1 MIDSIVKLCQYAQ
14 SGLCLQTSMKYHRC
28 NQIRSKSLH
37 AALLS
42 MTLTFA
48 GCGSFLPASGP
59 DTGEI
64 SSVSDSQRLKDIQ
77 IVDLNDTVVNT
88 LLLSQK
94 QNSFS
99 ETFNASIRSGNV
111 IGAGDVIEVSIWELS
126 PALFSG
132 VVFDPRSSSAASHVT
147 TLPEQMVNS
156 EGTINIPFVGQIEVA
171 GRSIQ
176 QIETEIKRCLKGK
189 ANQPQ
194 VLVRTVRNNTTNVTV
209 VGEVA
214 SSIRMPLTA
223 RKERVL
229 DALAAAGGVRMP
241 VNKMTLQ
248 LTRGSQVQAMPLD
261 MIIRDPKQN
270 ILLLP
275 DDVVTLSYQPLSFT
289 ALGATGKNEEINFEA
304 QGISLSQA
312 LARSGGLQDNRANA
326 EGVFIFRYE
335 SAKALG
341 LHWKGLLIR
350 PDGKIPVI
358 YRVNLKDPATLFIA
372 QNFIMQNK
380 DLLYVSN
387 AQAADYQK
395 FLNMV
400 VSIVYPVVNVI
411 NAIPSLP

>member
-1 MIDSIVKLCQYAQ
+1 MNYKP
-14 SGLCLQTSMKYHRC
+14 C
-28 NQIRSKSLH
+28 NHIRSTTLQ
-37 AALLS
+37 AALLALMLIFS
-42 MTLTFA
+42 
-48 GCGSFLPASGP
+48 GCGSFIPTSGP

-64 SSVSDSQRLKDIQ
+64 TNAADSKRLKDIQ
-77 IVDLNDTVVNT
+77 IVDINDTVVSR
-88 LLLSQK
+88 LLLSQT

-99 ETFNASIRSGNV
+99 DTFNTSIRTGNV

-132 VVFDPRSSSAASHVT
+132 VVFDSRTASSASHVT

-176 QIETEIKRCLKGK
+176 QIESEIKRSLKGK

-194 VLVRTVRNNTTNVTV
+194 VLVRTLRNNTTNVTV

-214 SSIRMPLTA
+214 SSIRMSLTA

-261 MIIRDPKQN
+261 VIIRDPKQN
-270 ILLLP
+270 IVLQP
-275 DDVVTLSYQPLSFT
+275 DDVITLSYQPLSFT
-289 ALGATGKNEEINFEA
+289 ALGATGKNEEINFEV

-312 LARSGGLQDNRANA
+312 LARSGGIQDNRANA
-326 EGVFIFRYE
+326 DGVFIFRYE
-335 SAKALG
+335 SAKAVG
-341 LHWKGLLIR
+341 LNGQGQLTR
-350 PDGKIPVI
+350 PDGKVPVI
-358 YRVNLKDPATLFIA
+358 YRVNLKDPASLFIA

>member
-1 MIDSIVKLCQYAQ
+1 VIDSIVKKSQYAQ
-14 SGLCLQTSMKYHRC
+14 FDLCLQTYMKHHRC
-28 NQIRSKSLH
+28 NHIRSKTLH

-42 MTLTFA
+42 MTLTFS
-48 GCGSFLPASGP
+48 GCGSFVPTSGP
-59 DTGEI
+59 NTGEV
-64 SSVSDSQRLKDIQ
+64 SNASDSQRLKDIQ
-77 IVDLNDTVVNT
+77 IVDINDAVVNK
-88 LLLSQK
+88 LSLSQK
-94 QNSFS
+94 QNFFS
-99 ETFNASIRSGNV
+99 ETFNVSTRSGNV
-111 IGAGDVIEVSIWELS
+111 IGAGDVIEVSIWEVS

-132 VVFDPRSSSAASHVT
+132 VVFDSRSSSAASHVT

-156 EGTINIPFVGQIEVA
+156 EGTINIPFVGQIAVA
-171 GRSIQ
+171 GRSTE
-176 QIETEIKRCLKGK
+176 QIESEIKRGLKGK

-209 VGEVA
+209 VGEVN

-248 LTRGSQVQAMPLD
+248 LTRGIQVQAMPLD

-270 ILLLP
+270 ILLQP

-289 ALGATGKNEEINFEA
+289 VLGATGKNEEINFEA

-326 EGVFIFRYE
+326 DGVFIFRYE
-335 SAKALG
+335 SAKAFG
-341 LHWKGLLIR
+341 LNGQGQFTR
-350 PDGKIPVI
+350 PDGKVPVI

>member
-1 MIDSIVKLCQYAQ
+1 MN
-14 SGLCLQTSMKYHRC
+14 YHRR
-28 NQIRSKSLH
+28 NHIRSKTPH

-42 MTLTFA
+42 LMLTFA
-48 GCGSFLPASGP
+48 GCGSFIPTSGP
-59 DTGEI
+59 NTGEI
-64 SSVSDSQRLKDIQ
+64 SSASDSQRLKDIQ
-77 IVDLNDTVVNT
+77 LVDLNDTVVNK
-88 LLLSQK
+88 LLLTQK
-94 QNSFS
+94 QTFFS
-99 ETFNASIRSGNV
+99 ETFTSTVRSGNV
-111 IGAGDVIEVSIWELS
+111 INAGDILEISIWEVS

-132 VVFDPRSSSAASHVT
+132 MMFDSRSVAAASHVT

-156 EGTINIPFVGQIEVA
+156 EGTINIPFAGQIGVA
-171 GRSIQ
+171 GRSMQ
-176 QIETEIKRCLKGK
+176 QIESEIKRCLKGK

-194 VLVRTVRNNTTNVTV
+194 VLVRMVRNNTNNVTV

-248 LTRGSQVQAMPLD
+248 LTRGSQVLAMPLD

-289 ALGATGKNEEINFEA
+289 VLGAAGKNEEINFET

-326 EGVFIFRYE
+326 DGVFIFRYE

-341 LHWKGLLIR
+341 MNGERISIR
-350 PDGKIPVI
+350 PDGKVPVI

-372 QNFIMQNK
+372 QNFFMQNK

-411 NAIPSLP
+411 NAFPSLP

>member
-1 MIDSIVKLCQYAQ
+1 MFDS
-14 SGLCLQTSMKYHRC
+14 
-28 NQIRSKSLH
+28 
-37 AALLS
+37 
-42 MTLTFA
+42 
-48 GCGSFLPASGP
+48 
-59 DTGEI
+59 
-64 SSVSDSQRLKDIQ
+64 
-77 IVDLNDTVVNT
+77 
-88 LLLSQK
+88 
-94 QNSFS
+94 
-99 ETFNASIRSGNV
+99 
-111 IGAGDVIEVSIWELS
+111 
-126 PALFSG
+126 
-132 VVFDPRSSSAASHVT
+132 RSSSAASHVT

-156 EGTINIPFVGQIEVA
+156 EGTINIPFVGQIAVA
-171 GRSIQ
+171 GRSTE
-176 QIETEIKRCLKGK
+176 QIESEIKRGLKGK

-209 VGEVA
+209 VGEVN

-248 LTRGSQVQAMPLD
+248 LTRGIQVQAMPLD

-270 ILLLP
+270 ILLQP

-289 ALGATGKNEEINFEA
+289 VLGATGKNEEINFEA

-326 EGVFIFRYE
+326 DGVFIFRYE
-335 SAKALG
+335 SAKAFG
-341 LHWKGLLIR
+341 LNGQGQFTR
-350 PDGKIPVI
+350 PEGKVPVI